1 VWSCIVVG
9 TDGSVT
15 AQEAVR
21 QAAGLAAQSGA
32 RLVVCH
38 AYSALSTS
46 AALAMS
52 GAGVGVGLAV
62 DAEAD
67 LEQQRTAAEALLT
80 EAVHLAGADP
90 GTTRTVAMA
99 GGPADVL
106 LRVAEQLQADLVV
119 VGNRGM
125 HGARRLLLSSVPN
138 RVAHAASCSVLVV
151 RTC

>member
-1 VWSCIVVG
+1 MWSCIVVG
-9 TDGSVT
+9 TDGSAT

-21 QAAGLAAQSGA
+21 QAAALAAQSGA

-52 GAGVGVGLAV
+52 GGGVGVGLPL
-62 DAEAD
+62 DAEAE
-67 LEQQRTAAEALLT
+67 LQQQRAEAKSLLAQ
-80 EAVHLAGADP
+80 AVSASGADP
-90 GTTRTVAMA
+90 ATTSTVALP
-99 GGPADVL
+99 GGAADVL
-106 LRVAEQLQADLVV
+106 LRVAEDLPADLVV

-125 HGARRLLLSSVPN
+125 QGARRFLLSSVPN
-138 RVAHAASCSVLVV
+138 RVAHTAPCSVLVV

>member
-1 VWSCIVVG
+1 MWSCIVVG

-21 QAAGLAAQSGA
+21 QATVLAAQSGA

-38 AYSALSTS
+38 AYSAISAT

-52 GAGVGVGLAV
+52 GAGVGAGVPV
-62 DAEAD
+62 DSQAE
-67 LEQQRTAAEALLT
+67 LEQQRADAESLLAQALSD
-80 EAVHLAGADP
+80 AGADP
-90 GTTRTVAMA
+90 STTSTVALP

-125 HGARRLLLSSVPN
+125 QGARRFLMSSVPN